1 MGRTFAIVF
10 TAALVGGMGG
20 AAIGIA
26 VDGGRS
32 SSSALASA
40 PVGAEPTSVVHT
52 VAALSP
58 EAIYRAD
65 SPAVVEIEGITSS
78 SRSCVAPRP
87 GPSAS
92 RSATCPGSRA
102 AYHD

>member
-1 MGRTFAIVF
+1 MGRTFAIVV
-10 TAALVGGMGG
+10 TAALVGGIAG
-20 AAIGIA
+20 AAFGIA

-32 SSSALASA
+32 SSSNSTAA
-40 PVGAEPTSVVHT
+40 PVVGEPTSVVHT
-52 VAALSP
+52 AAALSP